1 MKILYIPIY
10 VVNYIANYLNFFVI
24 EQSKVFYIDV
34 GHGYVGDKFEIFV
47 PTTNVVTNITIAI
60 QQPMIISTVV
70 ELEIYSS
77 VQLEDVSLKSG
88 L

>member
-24 EQSKVFYIDV
+24 EQSKVVYIDV

-47 PTTNVVTNITIAI
+47 HKFCAHHQRCHQHHFSHTTAHDYLNRGWTWD
-60 QQPMIISTVV
+60 
-70 ELEIYSS
+70 L
-77 VQLEDVSLKSG
+77 
-88 L
+88 